1 MYFFKDLVMTSN
13 DFVDS
18 TRKNRYAGWT
28 KKNLSVE
35 FTGAGKINT
44 KKNCKT

>member
-44 KKNCKT
+44 KNKL